1 MTAAGRD
8 HGAAFDRVL
17 ELAVFLGED
26 MSHGLAALGLTRS
39 RTEVLWVLHRGGPST
54 QRTLADA
61 LGVSP
66 RNVTGLVDALV
77 ATGFVPREPHPTDR
91 RAALVTLTEHGTK
104 TTDDLRRRHRELA
117 DALFSDMPAERYDRF
132 LEDLVK
138 VISRLERLDAA
149 TRQPS

>member
-77 ATGFVPREPHPTDR
+77 ATGFVTREPHPTDR
-91 RAALVTLTEHGTK
+91 RAALVTLTEHGAR
-104 TTDDLRRRHRELA
+104 TTAALDRDHEELA
-117 DALFSDMPAERYDRF
+117 RALFADMPAERF
-132 LEDLVK
+132 ECFVTGLEQVLAGL
-138 VISRLERLDAA
+138 RERAA
-149 TRQPS
+149 AAGGRR